1 MTVDAPKKRWTGDR
15 LDGLETKVDD
25 GFAQVGKRFEKV
37 DARFEKVEGKIE
49 SAVKELRGEMNE
61 RFDKVDAKLVTLDA
75 KFDKKFDRLTYY
87 IWGLGAGII
96 TTLIAS
102 LAALIGPHVL

>member
-1 MTVDAPKKRWTGDR
+1 MPKRNGPTMAS
-15 LDGLETKVDD
+15 TTPT
-25 GFAQVGKRFEKV
+25 
-37 DARFEKVEGKIE
+37 
-49 SAVKELRGEMNE
+49 LRGEIADLGRELRREMGE
-61 RFDKVDAKLVTLDA
+61 RFDKVDSKFATLDA

-102 LAALIGPHVL
+102 LAALIGPNVL